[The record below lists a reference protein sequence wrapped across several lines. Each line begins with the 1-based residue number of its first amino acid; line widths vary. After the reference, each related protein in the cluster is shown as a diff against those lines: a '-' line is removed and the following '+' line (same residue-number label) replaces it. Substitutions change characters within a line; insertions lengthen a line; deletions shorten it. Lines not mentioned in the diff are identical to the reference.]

1 MTDVDALSRAVEA
14 TVERFGGIDVV
25 IANAGIAP
33 IGTVATID
41 PAAFE
46 RTIEI
51 NLLGVWRTVRAAL
64 PHVVERR
71 GYILPIASLA
81 AALHMPLMAHYAATK
96 AGVEAFSD
104 SLRGELRHTGT
115 KVGVAYFSFIDT
127 DMVRESLDESPAKM
141 LRENTPG
148 PVSGVASVE
157 AAGRAIVRAIERRA
171 RKAYAP
177 RWVPIPLALRG
188 MLQPLLERRT
198 GDAIERAVKLAE
210 AEAAAARAPRW
221 PKQPEALKPGDVRA
235 QRDEVEPPHL
245 GPTGRLLAQAVDE
258 RAGLLEEDPEEHRR
272 SRARDRRAKRA
283 ELSGSPDQVHRSRI
297 EDSRARL
304 VQAVL
309 EGRGRSARG
318 PPARARA
325 RAARRARR

>member
-1 MTDVDALSRAVEA
+1 VAERYDVSGKVVLITGAARGIGAEAARQLYAKGAQVSLVGIEPELLEQRAQELGPRAAWFEADVTDVDALRQAVDA

-41 PAAFE
+41 PDAFE

-51 NLLGVWRTVRAAL
+51 NLLGVWRTVRATL
-64 PHVVERR
+64 PHVVARR

-96 AGVEAFSD
+96 AGVEAFSN
-104 SLRGELRHTGT
+104 SLRGEVAHTGT

-127 DMVRESLDESPAKM
+127 DMVRESLDESPAKL

-157 AAGRAIVRAIERRA
+157 SAGRAIVRAIERRA

-188 MLQPLLERRT
+188 MLQPLLEKQNR
-198 GDAIERAVKLAE
+198 DAIEQAVKLAD
-210 AEAAAARAPRW
+210 AEATAPTREPAA
-221 PKQPEALKPGDVRA
+221 
-235 QRDEVEPPHL
+235 
-245 GPTGRLLAQAVDE
+245 
-258 RAGLLEEDPEEHRR
+258 
-272 SRARDRRAKRA
+272 S
-283 ELSGSPDQVHRSRI
+283 
-297 EDSRARL
+297 
-304 VQAVL
+304 
-309 EGRGRSARG
+309 
-318 PPARARA
+318 
-325 RAARRARR
+325 

>member
-1 MTDVDALSRAVEA
+1 VERIPRRARAGRPGSRQGKRLVAAAERYDISGKVVLITGAARGIGAEAARQLYAKGAQVSLVGIEPELLEQRAKELGSRAAWFEADVTDVDALRQAVDA
-14 TVERFGGIDVV
+14 TVERFGGIDVL

-41 PAAFE
+41 PEAFE

-71 GYILPIASLA
+71 GYVLPIASLA
-81 AALHMPLMAHYAATK
+81 AAMHMPLMAHYAATK

-104 SLRGELRHTGT
+104 CLRGEVRHTGT

-127 DMVRESLDESPAKM
+127 DMTRESIDESPAKL
-141 LRENTPG
+141 LRESTPG

-157 AAGRAIVRAIERRA
+157 SAGRAIVRAIERRA

-188 MLQPLLERRT
+188 MLQPLIEKQNHA
-198 GDAIERAVKLAE
+198 AIEEAVKLAE
-210 AEAAAARAPRW
+210 AEAAQARP
-221 PKQPEALKPGDVRA
+221 V
-235 QRDEVEPPHL
+235 
-245 GPTGRLLAQAVDE
+245 
-258 RAGLLEEDPEEHRR
+258 
-272 SRARDRRAKRA
+272 AR
-283 ELSGSPDQVHRSRI
+283 
-297 EDSRARL
+297 
-304 VQAVL
+304 
-309 EGRGRSARG
+309 
-318 PPARARA
+318 
-325 RAARRARR
+325 

>member
-1 MTDVDALSRAVEA
+1 VAEHYDVSGKVVLITGAARGIGAEAARQLYAKGAQVSLVGIEPELLEQRAEELGPRAAWFEADVTDTDALGRAVDA

-41 PAAFE
+41 PEAFE

-51 NLLGVWRTVRAAL
+51 NLLGVWRTVRATL

-104 SLRGELRHTGT
+104 SLRGEVAHTGT

-127 DMVRESLDESPAKM
+127 DMVRESLDESPAKL

-148 PVSGVASVE
+148 PVRAVSSVE
-157 AAGRAIVRAIERRA
+157 SAGRAIVRAIERRA

-188 MLQPLLERRT
+188 MLQPLLEKQNRA
-198 GDAIERAVKLAE
+198 AIEEAVKLAE
-210 AEAAAARAPRW
+210 AEA
-221 PKQPEALKPGDVRA
+221 
-235 QRDEVEPPHL
+235 VESRP
-245 GPTGRLLAQAVDE
+245 LA
-258 RAGLLEEDPEEHRR
+258 G
-272 SRARDRRAKRA
+272 
-283 ELSGSPDQVHRSRI
+283 QVPQ
-297 EDSRARL
+297 E
-304 VQAVL
+304 
-309 EGRGRSARG
+309 
-318 PPARARA
+318 
-325 RAARRARR
+325 

>member
-1 MTDVDALSRAVEA
+1 MAEHYDVSGKVVLITGAARGIGAEAARQLYAKGAHVSLVGIEPELLEQRAQELGPRAAWFEADVTDNDALRSAVDA
-14 TVERFGGIDVV
+14 TVERFGGIDVL
-25 IANAGIAP
+25 IATAGIAP
-33 IGTVATID
+33 IGTVSTID
-41 PAAFE
+41 PDEFE

-96 AGVEAFSD
+96 AGVEAFSN
-104 SLRGELRHTGT
+104 SLRGEVAHTGT

-127 DMVRESLDESPAKM
+127 DMVKQSLEESPAKL

-157 AAGRAIVRAIERRA
+157 SAGRAIVRAIERRA

-188 MLQPLLERRT
+188 ILQPLLEKQNRQ
-198 GDAIERAVKLAE
+198 AIEQAVKLAD
-210 AEAAAARAPRW
+210 AEALA
-221 PKQPEALKPGDVRA
+221 A
-235 QRDEVEPPHL
+235 QRQPAATVE
-245 GPTGRLLAQAVDE
+245 G
-258 RAGLLEEDPEEHRR
+258 
-272 SRARDRRAKRA
+272 
-283 ELSGSPDQVHRSRI
+283 
-297 EDSRARL
+297 
-304 VQAVL
+304 
-309 EGRGRSARG
+309 
-318 PPARARA
+318 
-325 RAARRARR
+325 